1 MRPRLKQS
9 CSLFGRHFAI
19 ALVFATSLIV
29 ASGLTAS
36 PVAAQEISD
45 EHLAAARAA
54 VAASKTTRQLDAI
67 LPQIGESLK
76 ERLISGR
83 PDVADQ
89 ISTIVDDATLSLA
102 PRRGDLETEIARSYA
117 RIFTIEELTVISE
130 FYNTET
136 GKKLIEQLPLIGRLM
151 TEASRVWSAG
161 LQRDMG
167 VLVSQKLQEADLQ

>member
-1 MRPRLKQS
+1 MKPRLKQS
-9 CSLFGRHFAI
+9 GSLFGRHFAF
-19 ALVFATSLIV
+19 ALLFAMSLIA
-29 ASGLTAS
+29 ASSVTAS
-36 PVAAQEISD
+36 NAVAQEISD

-67 LPQIGESLK
+67 LPQIGEALK

-83 PDVADQ
+83 PDAAAQ
-89 ISTIVDDATLSLA
+89 ISSIVDEATLSLA

-117 RIFTIEELTVISE
+117 RIFSIEELQVISE

-151 TEASRVWSAG
+151 TEASRVWSTG

-167 VLVSQKLQEADLQ
+167 VIVSEKLQEAGLQ